1 MLVDVRHSGLLVVD
15 MQARL
20 VPALAEPEA
29 VAARVGVLLQAAAAL
44 EVPTLLTEQ
53 YPRGLGHTVN
63 EVAALASH
71 AEVLEKLHFSAA
83 REPAFATRVKAL
95 EREMLVVCGAET
107 HVCVLQ
113 TCADLL
119 RLGYRVFVVADA
131 CGSRRGEDKA
141 RGLARLDRLGA
152 QVVTSEMVVF
162 EWLERAGTDTFR
174 EVSKL
179 IK

>member
-1 MLVDVRHSGLLVVD
+1 MDAYHSGLLVVD

-29 VAARVGVLLQAAAAL
+29 VVARIGVLLQVAAGL
-44 EVPTLLTEQ
+44 GVPMLLTEQ

-63 EVAALASH
+63 EVAARAPQ
-71 AEVLEKLHFSAA
+71 AEILEKLYFSAA

-95 EREMLVVCGAET
+95 DRDMLVVCGAET

-119 RLGYRVFVVADA
+119 RLGYRVCVVADA
-131 CGSRRGEDKA
+131 CGSRRGEDKERA
-141 RGLARLDRLGA
+141 LARLDRLGA

-162 EWLERAGTDTFR
+162 EWLEKAGTDTFR
-174 EVSKL
+174 EVSRL